1 MESLMRESDAEFSL
15 GLSGKRAVVVGAGFG
30 IGRAIARTL
39 ADQGVRLALIER
51 DAERLLAVC
60 DELKA
65 FGIQADVLADGS
77 ARRAVEEARSAIG
90 PLDILVNVVGRGK
103 STAGLD
109 LTATEQLE
117 MMQVNYFHH
126 VEFCSAFARACI
138 ADGRPG
144 ALTLV
149 SSLSAIVPFPERSAY
164 GAAKAALGS
173 LVSSLAVELGP
184 RSIRVNAVAPGVI
197 RTDRSQMSPEVVQ
210 HYESAIPLGRLA
222 TQQDVANAVLFLC
235 SDMSSYVTGQTL
247 VMDGG
252 ASLFTKMWM

>member
-1 MESLMRESDAEFSL
+1 MPESDAEFSL

-39 ADQGVRLALIER
+39 ANQGMQLALIER
-51 DAERLLAVC
+51 DAERLSVVC
-60 DELKA
+60 DELST
-65 FGIQADVLADGS
+65 FGIQVDVLADGA
-77 ARRAVEEARSAIG
+77 ARQAVDDARKAIG
-90 PLDILVNVVGRGK
+90 PLDVLVNVVGRGK
-103 STAGLD
+103 SMAGLE
-109 LTATEQLE
+109 LTANEQLE

-138 ADGRPG
+138 EDGRPG

-149 SSLSAIVPFPERSAY
+149 SSLSAVVPFPQRAAY

-173 LVSSLAVELGP
+173 WVSSLAVELGP
-184 RSIRVNAVAPGVI
+184 RSIRVNAVAPGVV
-197 RTDRSQMSPEVVQ
+197 RTDRSHMSPELVHQ
-210 HYESAIPLGRLA
+210 YESAIPLGRLA
-222 TQQDVANAVLFLC
+222 TQQDVASAVLFLC
-235 SDMSSYVTGQTL
+235 SDMSSYFTGQTL